1 MRTLARAIRPLVAV
15 SISASLA
22 LAACSGG
29 SDDESSG
36 DPTTAASATAPPEPE
51 FWPLTGIEGETG
63 TVAQDHPV
71 LVVKMD
77 NTEASAPQLGLG
89 KADMVVEELVEGG
102 LTRLAAFFYSDLPE
116 TVGPVRSMRA
126 SDIGI
131 VSPVG
136 ASVVTSGA
144 AQVTIDRIK
153 KAGITFY
160 EEGADG
166 FFRDSERSAPYN
178 LFDHLTETA
187 KLAKAEDSAVPDP
200 YLAWATDDAFPA
212 GQPASEIRVPFSQGH
227 RTEWEYDGT
236 HYVNINSNAADDDQ
250 FTPDTVL
257 VLRTRIGDAG
267 YPDPAGNPV
276 PETRFTGT
284 GPAMVFHSGSMV
296 RATWTKVSESGEL
309 EISTSAGPLP
319 IPAGHTW
326 IELVPKDGDAVTFTG
341 PAAGDAASGSA
352 TP

>member
-1 MRTLARAIRPLVAV
+1 MRPLVRAIV
-15 SISASLA
+15 PVIALSLA
-22 LAACSGG
+22 LAGCGDGEKKDDASSEDASGA
-29 SDDESSG
+29 
-36 DPTTAASATAPPEPE
+36 AASKAAEPE
-51 FWPLTGIEGETG
+51 VWPLTGIEGESG
-63 TVAQDHPV
+63 TVAQDHPI

-102 LTRLAAFFYSDLPE
+102 LTRLAAFFYSELPT

-160 EEGADG
+160 QEGADG
-166 FFRDSERSAPYN
+166 FFRDSKRSAPYN

-187 KLAKAEDSAVPDP
+187 ELAKADDSEVPEP
-200 YLAWATDDAFPA
+200 YLAWGTEADFPGGQAAT
-212 GQPASEIRVPFSQGH
+212 EITVPFSAGH
-227 RTEWEYDGT
+227 STKWSYDGT
-236 HYVNINSNAADDDQ
+236 SYTNTNSNAADDDQ
-250 FTPDTVL
+250 FAADTVL
-257 VLRTRIGDAG
+257 VLRVRVGDAG
-267 YPDPAGNPV
+267 YTDPAGNPV
-276 PETRFTGT
+276 PETKFTGS
-284 GPAMVFHSGSMV
+284 GKALVFHGGTMV
-296 RATWTKVSESGEL
+296 RGTWTKDSESGEL
-309 EISTSAGPLP
+309 ELSTAAGPLP

-326 IELVPKDGDAVTFTG
+326 IELAPNTGDEVTFTG
-341 PAAGDAASGSA
+341 PTASQEA